1 MTTRIRLWA
10 FAVGAIGMAV
20 ALGVALAGLPHL
32 GARASLYARILNYV
46 SVPQRHA
53 TDAVSAISFD
63 YRGIDTLF
71 EEFILFVAVAGIS
84 ILLRPLGDEM
94 RRMPEDEA
102 PDRRI
107 PPPSPAVGL
116 LGVVLAPVLVVVA
129 IETVTHGQVSP
140 GGGFQ
145 GGVVLASAVFVIY
158 LATSFSVAERFEPGS
173 LIEAADGA
181 GAGGYV
187 VVGVVGLLAGS
198 AYLANVIPLG
208 HPGNLVSGGTLPILN
223 AVVGLEVAGGFALLA
238 KEFLDQTAVIR
249 RSR

>member
-1 MTTRIRLWA
+1 MNRRVRLLVFVVA
-10 FAVGAIGMAV
+10 AAGLAA
-20 ALGVALAGLPHL
+20 ALGVAFAGLPHF
-32 GARASLYARILNYV
+32 GSPSSGYARIVDAL
-46 SVPQRHA
+46 SVPRRRA
-53 TDAVSAISFD
+53 TDAVAAVTFD
-63 YRGIDTLF
+63 FRGVDTLF

-84 ILLRPLGDEM
+84 ILLRPVGDEI
-94 RRMPEDEA
+94 RQMPEDEA

-107 PPPSPAVGL
+107 PVPSPAVGM

-158 LATSFSVAERFEPGS
+158 LATSYSAAERFEPSS
-173 LIEAADGA
+173 LLEAADGA

-187 VVGVVGLLAGS
+187 IVGLLGLLAGS
-198 AYLANVIPLG
+198 AFLANVIGLG
-208 HPGNLVSGGTLPILN
+208 QAGNLISGGTLPILN
-223 AVVGLEVAGGFALLA
+223 AVVGLEVAGGFVILA

-249 RSR
+249 RAA